1 MFEKGGFRNR
11 RACGLLKS
19 TAWCEFNVAPEN
31 VNVNSK
37 PVGATVRYS
46 LTFPD
51 TNQKIVDNPF
61 QKPSRNCLTYH
72 PSFPIRDLRQ

>member
-11 RACGLLKS
+11 HAYGMLKS

-37 PVGATVRYS
+37 PVGAHGKFV
-46 LTFPD
+46 L
-51 TNQKIVDNPF
+51 
-61 QKPSRNCLTYH
+61 PSMY
-72 PSFPIRDLRQ
+72 